1 MQQFEGCYTQYDELQ
16 KIGGEAI
23 FPLQT
28 VEAVKASDTKVIV
41 PLACMNVIMP
51 TAMSSIHKDEELKES
66 AWKTATNGKK
76 KIKSILKVCKLKMN
90 RIHLIWL
97 R

>member
-1 MQQFEGCYTQYDELQ
+1 MQQFEGCYPLMISAKDW
-16 KIGGEAI
+16 GRSI

-41 PLACMNVIMP
+41 PLACMNVIML

-66 AWKTATNGKK
+66 ARKTATNGVKF
-76 KIKSILKVCKLKMN
+76 KSILKVCKLKIN
-90 RIHLIWL
+90 RMILL

>member
-16 KIGGEAI
+16 KIGGKEFF

-51 TAMSSIHKDEELKES
+51 TASYEFYS
-66 AWKTATNGKK
+66 
-76 KIKSILKVCKLKMN
+76 
-90 RIHLIWL
+90 
-97 R
+97 